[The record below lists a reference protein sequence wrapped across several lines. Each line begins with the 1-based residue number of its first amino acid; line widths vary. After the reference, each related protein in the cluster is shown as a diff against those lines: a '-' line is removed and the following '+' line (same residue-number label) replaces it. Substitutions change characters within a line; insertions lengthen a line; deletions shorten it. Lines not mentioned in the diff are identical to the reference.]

1 VSVLAVERREGWV
14 LLALDRPDK
23 RNALSIELR
32 DALSDALDG
41 AAADET
47 VHGVAVTGRGPV
59 FSAGWDLGEFTSAAE
74 DAELMERIWQ
84 SGDRFHRT
92 LLSYPLPLV
101 AALQGPALAGG
112 FDLAVCC
119 DVRIASTELR
129 FAHPERTWTEVLY
142 SPVEALVGSAVARD
156 LLFTG
161 RELDAAAALRLGLV
175 SEVVPPERLPALLDE
190 TMARVAEVPREILV
204 KTKAK
209 VIRRA
214 GIVVDE
220 TLDL

>member
-1 VSVLAVERREGWV
+1 MGVLTVERREGWV
-14 LLALDRPDK
+14 LLVLDRPEK
-23 RNALSIELR
+23 KNALSLELR
-32 DALSDALDG
+32 DAVSDALDA
-41 AAADET
+41 AAADEA
-47 VHGVAVTGRGPV
+47 VHGVAITGRGDV
-59 FSAGWDLGEFTSAAE
+59 SSAGWDLGEFTAAAE
-74 DAELMERIWQ
+74 DAELMDRIWQ

-119 DVRIASTELR
+119 DVRLASTNLR

-142 SPVEALVGSAVARD
+142 SPVETLVGSAVARD

-161 RELDAAAALRLGLV
+161 RELDADAALRLGLV
-175 SEVVPPERLPALLDE
+175 SEVVAPERLPALLDE

-214 GIVVDE
+214 GIVVDK